1 MSHPS
6 TVRIAGK
13 ADYDEVW
20 RLLMKSHDE
29 NALFPLAEDKV
40 RWFVNR
46 VIYPE
51 SIPEGDTGIRGV
63 IGVIGPVGSV
73 EGLVFLTIGS
83 HWYTHALHIEE
94 YMVFVDPKHRRSS
107 HAKALVQ
114 WMKSQVELTGLPL
127 LTGVQSTTRTEAKCR
142 LYQRMLPKIGEF
154 FFVSPKGS
162 NMSPASMFSGQ
173 SPDKSVSA
181 VSS

>member
-1 MSHPS
+1 MSNKS
-6 TVRIAGK
+6 TVRVAGK

-20 RLLMKSHDE
+20 RLLMESHDE

-51 SIPEGDTGIRGV
+51 TISENDTGIRGV
-63 IGVIGPVGSV
+63 IGVIGPVGAV

-94 YMVFVDPKHRRSS
+94 YMVFVDPKHRRSN

-114 WMKSQVELTGLPL
+114 FMKDQVELTKLPL

-154 FFVSPKGS
+154 FFITPKGS
-162 NMSPASMFSGQ
+162 SMSPLSAASS
-173 SPDKSVSA
+173 
-181 VSS
+181 

>member
-1 MSHPS
+1 MSSPS
-6 TVRIAGK
+6 TVRIAGPK
-13 ADYDEVW
+13 DDDEVW
-20 RLLMKSHDE
+20 RLLMAGHTE

-51 SIPEGDTGIRGV
+51 TIPPNDTGSRG
-63 IGVIGPVGSV
+63 IIAVIGPVGAL
-73 EGLVFLTIGS
+73 EALLFITIGEFWYS
-83 HWYTHALHIEE
+83 HAKHLEE
-94 YMVFVDPKHRRSS
+94 MILLVDPKHRRSS

-114 WMKSQVELTGLPL
+114 FMKDQVELTKLPL

-154 FFVSPKGS
+154 FFVSPALS
-162 NMSPASMFSGQ
+162 AASS
-173 SPDKSVSA
+173 
-181 VSS
+181 